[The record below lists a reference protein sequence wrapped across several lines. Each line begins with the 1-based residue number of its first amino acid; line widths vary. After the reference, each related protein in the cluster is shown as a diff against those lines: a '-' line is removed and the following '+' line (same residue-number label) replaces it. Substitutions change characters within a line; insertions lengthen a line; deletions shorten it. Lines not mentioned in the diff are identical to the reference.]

1 MVVGRIENEF
11 LTIDFLNQHC
21 FLFLMTLYF
30 IGIGLCDEKDI
41 SVKGLEIVKKA
52 DVVYLENYTSVL
64 LNRQGDK
71 LYGREV
77 ILADREMVEQNAE
90 KSILKDADKK
100 NVAFLVVGDPF
111 AATTHTDLLLRAKKL
126 GIKIEVL
133 HNASIMSAIGI
144 TGLQVYKFGKTT
156 SIPFSTSDFQPET
169 PYDVVK
175 MNKKNGLHTLVLLD
189 LKKEEKEF
197 KFLTAKEGMEYLLK
211 IEDKRKEEI
220 FTKNMKVI
228 IVERLGC
235 SDFKIYSDTVEKL
248 LKKKIGKPLHALIVP
263 GQMHFME
270 EEVISS
276 W

>member
-1 MVVGRIENEF
+1 
-11 LTIDFLNQHC
+11 
-21 FLFLMTLYF
+21 MTLYF

-64 LNRQGDK
+64 LNWKGGK

-77 ILADREMVEQNAE
+77 ILADREMVEQKAE
-90 KSILKDADKK
+90 ESILKNAEKK

-111 AATTHTDLLLRAKKL
+111 AATTHTDLLLRARKL
-126 GIKIEVL
+126 GIKTEVV

-189 LKKEEKEF
+189 LKNENGKF
-197 KFLTAKEGMEYLLK
+197 KFLTAKEGIEYLLK
-211 IEDKRKEEI
+211 IEEKRKENI
-220 FTKNMKVI
+220 LTLQTKI
-228 IVERLGC
+228 IVVERLGC
-235 SDFKIYSDTVEKL
+235 PNFKIYFDTIEKL
-248 LKKKIGKPLHALIVP
+248 LKNKMGKPLHALIIP
-263 GQMHFME
+263 GELHFME
-270 EEVISS
+270 EDVVNS